1 MTKAMAVDPRPLDI
15 AVASEG
21 RVKAE
26 RGLEWIK
33 VMVQRPSVCLGS
45 GSYQRAEDQVP
56 RAHESACGGS
66 VSMATNSES
75 MASKPTSQPRP
86 RMQPCS
92 ARAVPVA
99 RAPSVVT
106 TAPGGG
112 GQPEQE
118 WPPQAGS
125 VPATR
130 VPVVSA
136 RRDSPVGEPT
146 SQSVI
151 LHTCRSCLLEVVSP
165 RGQDCFTSLRPPCT

>member
-1 MTKAMAVDPRPLDI
+1 MTKATAVDPGSSEI

-21 RVKAE
+21 RVKVE
-26 RGLEWIK
+26 RGLEQIK
-33 VMVQRPSVCLGS
+33 VMVQWPSMCPRS
-45 GSYQRAEDQVP
+45 GSYQRAEDKVP
-56 RAHESACGGS
+56 HAHESVCGGS

-75 MASKPTSQPRP
+75 MASKPTSHPWPRTH
-86 RMQPCS
+86 PCS

-106 TAPGGG
+106 AAHGGG

-118 WPPQAGS
+118 WPPWAGS

-136 RRDSPVGEPT
+136 RRDGPVGEPT
-146 SQSVI
+146 SQSVN
-151 LHTCRSCLLEVVSP
+151 LHMCHSCLLEVVSP
-165 RGQDCFTSLRPPCT
+165 QGQDCFTSLRPPCT